1 LVSGPYGV
9 NGVPLRRV
17 NQKYVIATSTKVN
30 VAGVNTAA
38 IDDAFFAREKV
49 VKKTGEAALFDSA
62 ATPESKLS
70 AARKAAQTSVD
81 AALKANIDKVEF
93 LAGYLGAK
101 FSLSKADKPHA
112 LKF

>member
-1 LVSGPYGV
+1 M
-9 NGVPLRRV
+9 N
-17 NQKYVIATSTKVN
+17 
-30 VAGVNTAA
+30 GVNTAA

-49 VKKTGEAALFDSA
+49 VKKTGEDALFDSS
-62 ATPESKLS
+62 ATPATKLT

-81 AALKANIDKVEF
+81 AALKANIDKVQF
-93 LAGYLGAK
+93 LSGYLAAK